1 VTTNR
6 DASASLSLRAE
17 RALDWVTIDRA
28 HDRNALDSRTLAE
41 LGDHLTEAEA
51 RGVRA
56 VVYRGAGEEHFIGGA
71 DGVEM
76 YRFCP
81 DEAGAFSRRIQELF
95 DRMESSPIL
104 LVAAID
110 GLCFGGGLEFALACD
125 IRIATPRSRLGLP
138 EVKLGI
144 IPGGGGTQRLPRA
157 IGMSRAKELIL
168 TGRLIS
174 SDEALAIGLIH
185 SSVSPEQLDAEAG
198 AYASRATRLPLH
210 AFREAK
216 QVTQA
221 AWDRSLAEGLRLE
234 AEAFGRCFQE
244 SDFSDCVRE
253 QLESGALRT
262 TQRTDGRGSPD
273 GNDSNG

>member
-1 VTTNR
+1 MTTNR
-6 DASASLSLRAE
+6 DAAASLTLRMEPAV
-17 RALDWVTIDRA
+17 DWVTIDRA
-28 HDRNALDSRTLAE
+28 SDRNALDSRTLAE
-41 LGDHLTEAEA
+41 LGDHLAEAEA

-56 VVYRGAGEEHFIGGA
+56 VVYCGAGEEHFIGGA

-76 YRFCP
+76 CRFGP
-81 DEAGAFSRRIQELF
+81 DEARAFSRRIQELF
-95 DRMESSPIL
+95 DRLESSPML
-104 LVAAID
+104 LIAAVD

-125 IRIATPRSRLGLP
+125 IRIATLRSRLGLP

-168 TGRLIS
+168 TGRLVS
-174 SDEALAIGLIH
+174 SDEALSLGLIH
-185 SSVSPEQLDAEAG
+185 SVVSPEQLGAEAR

-234 AEAFGRCFQE
+234 AEAFGRCFQK
-244 SDFSDCVRE
+244 SDFSDRVRE

-273 GNDSNG
+273 GNDSSG